1 MGNIILK
8 NISKSYDQK
17 TFSVIDFNLE
27 INEGEFIILVGPSG
41 CGKSTTLRM
50 IAGLED
56 VSSGEIIIDD
66 TLVNDKL
73 SKDRDLAMVFQN
85 YALYPHMTVY
95 NNIAYPLKLRKFSKS
110 DIDKKVK
117 EAAKVLGIDKYLN
130 RKPASLSGGQK
141 QRVALGRCIVRSPK
155 AFLMDEPL
163 SNLDAKLRVQMRTE
177 ITNLQKNLKKTF
189 IYVTHDQV
197 EAMTMGD
204 RIVVMNEG
212 RIQQADTATNLYE
225 NPVNQFVAEFIGSP
239 SMNIIPF
246 ENGNISLNGS
256 EFELDINQPINL
268 GIRPEK
274 INLIPLENS
283 ISFKAVIN
291 RIEPL
296 GSENYLHF
304 EINGVPV
311 ICRDF
316 LLEPVKSGEVKKF
329 YIVKKDFRIFDKAS
343 GDRVYIDY

>member
-8 NISKSYDQK
+8 NVNKSYDKK
-17 TFSVIDFNLE
+17 TYSVIDFNLE

-56 VSSGEIIIDD
+56 ITSGEILIDD
-66 TLVNDKL
+66 EKVNDKL

-95 NNIAYPLKLRKFSKS
+95 DNIAYPLKIRKMSKS
-110 DIDKKVK
+110 VIDSKVK
-117 EAAKVLGIDKYLN
+117 KAAKLLGIYEYLD
-130 RKPASLSGGQK
+130 RKPANLSGGQK

-163 SNLDAKLRVQMRTE
+163 SNLDAKLRVQMRSE
-177 ITNLQKNLKKTF
+177 IINLQKSLRRTF

-204 RIVVMNEG
+204 KIVVMNNG
-212 RIQQADTATNLYE
+212 RIQQADTATHLYE
-225 NPVNQFVAEFIGSP
+225 DPVNQFVAEFIGSP
-239 SMNIIPF
+239 SMNILPF
-246 ENGNISLNGS
+246 KDGNISLNGS
-256 EFELDINQPINL
+256 EFKLNVDQPLNL

-274 INLIPLENS
+274 ISLSPLENA
-283 ISFKAVIN
+283 ILFEAPIKT
-291 RIEPL
+291 IEPL

-304 EINGVPV
+304 EINEIPI

-316 LLEPVKSGEVKKF
+316 SLEPAKTGEVKTF
-329 YIVKKDFRIFDKAS
+329 YIIKEDFRVFDGS
-343 GDRVYIDY
+343 NGDRIYLS

>member
-1 MGNIILK
+1 MGNIIFK
-8 NISKSYDQK
+8 NVNKSYDKK
-17 TFSVIDFNLE
+17 TYSVIDFNLE

-50 IAGLED
+50 LAGLED
-56 VSSGEIIIDD
+56 ITSGEILIDD
-66 TLVNDKL
+66 EKVNDKL
-73 SKDRDLAMVFQN
+73 PKDRDLAMVFQN

-95 NNIAYPLKLRKFSKS
+95 DNIAYPLKLRKMSKL
-110 DIDKKVK
+110 DIDSKVK
-117 EAAKVLGIDKYLN
+117 NAAKLLGIYEYLE
-130 RKPASLSGGQK
+130 RKPANLSGGQK

-163 SNLDAKLRVQMRTE
+163 SNLDAKLRVQMRSE
-177 ITNLQKNLKKTF
+177 IINLQKTLKKTF

-204 RIVVMNEG
+204 KIVVMNDG
-212 RIQQADTATNLYE
+212 RIQQADSATHLYE

-246 ENGNISLNGS
+246 MDGNISLNGS
-256 EFELDINQPINL
+256 KFKLNIDKPINL

-274 INLIPLENS
+274 ISLSPLENA
-283 ISFKAVIN
+283 ILFEAPIKT
-291 RIEPL
+291 IEPL

-304 EINGVPV
+304 EINEIPI

-316 LLEPVKSGEVKKF
+316 SLKPVKIGEVKTF
-329 YIVKKDFRIFDKAS
+329 YITKEDFRVFDGS
-343 GDRVYIDY
+343 NGDRIYLS

>member
-8 NISKSYDQK
+8 NVNKSYDKK
-17 TFSVIDFNLE
+17 TYAVIDFNLE
-27 INEGEFIILVGPSG
+27 INDGEFIILVGPSG

-56 VSSGEIIIDD
+56 ITSGEILIDNEK
-66 TLVNDKL
+66 VNDKL

-95 NNIAYPLKLRKFSKS
+95 NNIAYPLKLRKMSKS
-110 DIDKKVK
+110 DIDTKVK
-117 EAAKVLGIDKYLN
+117 DAAKLLGIDEYLD
-130 RKPASLSGGQK
+130 RKPANLSGGQK

-163 SNLDAKLRVQMRTE
+163 SNLDAKLRVQMRSE
-177 ITNLQKNLKKTF
+177 IINLQKSLKKTF
-189 IYVTHDQV
+189 VYVTHDQV

-212 RIQQADTATNLYE
+212 RIQQADTATNLYDD
-225 NPVNQFVAEFIGSP
+225 PVNQFVAEFIGSP
-239 SMNIIPF
+239 SMNIISF
-246 ENGNISLNGS
+246 KDGNISLNNS
-256 EFELDINQPINL
+256 KFKLDVNQPINL

-274 INLIPLENS
+274 ISLVPQENS
-283 ISFKAVIN
+283 ISFEAIIQT
-291 RIEPL
+291 IEPL

-304 EINGVPV
+304 EINGVHI

-316 LLEPVKSGEVKKF
+316 NLEAAATGEVRTF
-329 YIVKKDFRIFDKAS
+329 YIDKDDFRVFDAS
-343 GDRVYIDY
+343 NGDRIYLS